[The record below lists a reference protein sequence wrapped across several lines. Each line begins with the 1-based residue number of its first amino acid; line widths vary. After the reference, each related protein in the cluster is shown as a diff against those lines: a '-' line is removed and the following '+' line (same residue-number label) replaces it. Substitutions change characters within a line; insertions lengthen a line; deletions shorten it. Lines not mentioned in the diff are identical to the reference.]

1 MKSLSDLRTELNL
14 LKTESAGNSIATA
27 KVAMD
32 LSTLVGRMDTFASP
46 PPASATGAT
55 TVPSSPSSST
65 PSTSSLSLNDMTAE
79 FKRREDKKLNIVISG
94 LPSVPGKQDV
104 ELIYDLVNSELKFT
118 PQITKTARL
127 GSGKNGSPPLLLATL
142 RDAADKRNIILHAK
156 DLRSSSNAFVKS
168 NVYINNDLT
177 QIQRQENFALRGQL
191 KARRATGELN
201 LVIRA
206 GKIVHNS
213 SAVVSTTSSGAAA
226 TALTPSLGAGAS
238 ALTSFS
244 AP

>member
-1 MKSLSDLRTELNL
+1 M
-14 LKTESAGNSIATA
+14 
-27 KVAMD
+27 
-32 LSTLVGRMDTFASP
+32 
-46 PPASATGAT
+46 
-55 TVPSSPSSST
+55 
-65 PSTSSLSLNDMTAE
+65 AE

-104 ELIYDLVNSELKFT
+104 ELISDLVNRELKFT

-226 TALTPSLGAGAS
+226 TASTPSSGADAS
-238 ALTSFS
+238 ALTSSS